1 MVAMGSSSL
10 SALAAATLLVSVA
23 AEAIPTVTLPGYG
36 NKMPLVSLGTGG
48 FDIAQARNVTE
59 LALVQ
64 AGYRAIDTAHD
75 YGCLTGVH
83 NGIADWLAASATHKR
98 GDFFLTSKVPGC
110 GVPTQGLQP
119 PCKCYHHHKCVFNQL
134 ALRQP

>member
-1 MVAMGSSSL
+1 MLRFCLFAGVA
-10 SALAAATLLVSVA
+10 SAAVHASD
-23 AEAIPTVTLPGYG
+23 PSVTLSNGVE
-36 NKMPLVSLGTGG
+36 MPLVACGSGG
-48 FDIAQARNVTE
+48 DSNAEAKSGVR
-59 LALVQ
+59 LALQ
-64 AGYRAIDTAHD
+64 SGFKHIDTAHD

-83 NGIADWLAASATHKR
+83 DGIADWLAASATHKR